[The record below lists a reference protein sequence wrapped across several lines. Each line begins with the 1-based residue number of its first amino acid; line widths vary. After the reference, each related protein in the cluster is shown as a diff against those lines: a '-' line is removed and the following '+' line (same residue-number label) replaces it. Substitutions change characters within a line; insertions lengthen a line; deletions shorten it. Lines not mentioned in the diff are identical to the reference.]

1 MIERLMMEYGLS
13 PTALSKLG
21 AGRVSFE
28 EFCDTFRREWETASK
43 VQALPGDELL
53 HCIAQGL
60 PGGSPE
66 LPLGALEGMS
76 REKLQEACAKV
87 ILPAIEEVLL
97 KQQAELIGQKRRM
110 ESSTVASDDA
120 ENGKARTP
128 LFQRCNTMTLK
139 LPRVA

>member
-97 KQQAELIGQKRRM
+97 KQQAELIEQKRRM
-110 ESSTVASDDA
+110 ESSTVATDDA

-128 LFQRCNTMTLK
+128 SFHRCNFMTSI
-139 LPRVA
+139 LPLVA